1 MATDT
6 LVLERP
12 IKIINLW
19 KETRKRGTGRASRR
33 VVLNCTRGLYSRT
46 RARVKNRVDT
56 VTLDRIRSQTAPRY
70 FWVSLLAIKNF
81 YYRTK
86 IFLRTI
92 SEDFSKDHF

>member
-1 MATDT
+1 MTTDT

-46 RARVKNRVDT
+46 RARVKNGDPRSNSLSNSDPLF
-56 VTLDRIRSQTAPRY
+56 LDVSRLRISTA
-70 FWVSLLAIKNF
+70 
-81 YYRTK
+81 
-86 IFLRTI
+86 
-92 SEDFSKDHF
+92 E